1 MTIWTILGIEPTQ
14 NKKEIKKAYAKMA
27 KVYHPET
34 HPEQFEQLQE
44 AYQKALE
51 YAKGN
56 PVHQEEPVKVEPE
69 TKPETHLEFDVD
81 PIESNVPPIPRSKEL
96 FQETKETN
104 KTDNNQYVVENI
116 VSSLPKKIDA
126 TTLKDL
132 FENSLVQTY
141 KSDPI
146 FCGKLEKALIKK
158 TFIGT
163 YEEFQ
168 VMLKLLD
175 EHGFI
180 QAKKK
185 VEKFQ
190 NAYLVSSKQS
200 KVYRAIFIIVVIAV
214 SGALTLF
221 MQNIGGDSEPDDT
234 KQVEPLDIDTDK
246 TMNQLNEPFL
256 NGFTIKDGSLIDEND
271 HVVIENI
278 DDVIYTMSNYIVIHN
293 DQGYLSYDTKTKTSV
308 NLEYNDVVLV
318 QRKEETTTYYLGLN
332 QDGTWYL
339 SDLQGNVL
347 EQLAEDPSL
356 SNDIEVIEY

>member
-1 MTIWTILGIEPTQ
+1 MTIWTILGIKPTQ

-56 PVHQEEPVKVEPE
+56 PVHQERSVKIEPE
-69 TKPETHLEFDVD
+69 IKQEIHLEFDVD
-81 PIESNVPPIPRSKEL
+81 PIESNIPPIPRNKEL
-96 FQETKETN
+96 FQETKEAN
-104 KTDNNQYVVENI
+104 KTENNQYVVENI
-116 VSSLPKKIDA
+116 VSSLPKRIDV

-132 FENSLVQTY
+132 FENSFVQTY
-141 KSDPI
+141 RSDPL
-146 FCGKLEKALIKK
+146 FFENLEKALTKK

-168 VMLKLLD
+168 VMLKLLE

-180 QAKKK
+180 RAKKK

-200 KVYRAIFIIVVIAV
+200 KLYRAIFIIVVIAA

-221 MQNIGGDSEPDDT
+221 MQNIEDDNEPDDT
-234 KQVEPLDIDTDK
+234 KQVEMLDVDADK
-246 TMNQLNEPFL
+246 TMYQLNEPFL
-256 NGFTIKDGSLIDEND
+256 NGFTIEDGSLIDENGN
-271 HVVIENI
+271 VVFENI

-293 DQGYLSYDTKTKTSV
+293 DQGYVSYDTKTKTSV
-308 NLEYNDVVLV
+308 NLECDDVVLV
-318 QRKEETTTYYLGLN
+318 QREQDTTYYLGLD
-332 QDGTWYL
+332 QGETWYL

-347 EQLAEDPSL
+347 EQLVEDPSL
-356 SNDIEVIEY
+356 SNEFEVVKD

>member
-1 MTIWTILGIEPTQ
+1 MTIWTILGIKPTQ

-56 PVHQEEPVKVEPE
+56 PVHQERSVKIEPE
-69 TKPETHLEFDVD
+69 IKQEIHLEFDVD
-81 PIESNVPPIPRSKEL
+81 PIESNIPPIPRNKEL
-96 FQETKETN
+96 FQETKEAN
-104 KTDNNQYVVENI
+104 KTENNQYVVENI
-116 VSSLPKKIDA
+116 VSSLPKRIDV

-132 FENSLVQTY
+132 FENSFVQTY
-141 KSDPI
+141 RSDPL
-146 FCGKLEKALIKK
+146 FFENLEKALTKK

-168 VMLKLLD
+168 VMLKLLE

-200 KVYRAIFIIVVIAV
+200 KLYRAIFIIVVIAA

-221 MQNIGGDSEPDDT
+221 MQNIEDDNEPDDT
-234 KQVEPLDIDTDK
+234 KQVETLDVDADK
-246 TMNQLNEPFL
+246 TIYQLNEPFL
-256 NGFTIKDGSLIDEND
+256 NGFTIEDGSLIDENSN
-271 HVVIENI
+271 VVFENI

-293 DQGYLSYDTKTKTSV
+293 DQGYVSYDTKTKTSV
-308 NLEYNDVVLV
+308 NLECDDVVLV
-318 QRKEETTTYYLGLN
+318 QREQDTTYYLGLD
-332 QDGTWYL
+332 QGETWYL

-347 EQLAEDPSL
+347 EQLVEDPSL
-356 SNDIEVIEY
+356 SNEFEVVKD

>member
-1 MTIWTILGIEPTQ
+1 MTIWTILGIKPTQ

-56 PVHQEEPVKVEPE
+56 PVHQERSVKIEPE
-69 TKPETHLEFDVD
+69 IKQEIHLEFDVD
-81 PIESNVPPIPRSKEL
+81 PIESNIPPIPRNKEL
-96 FQETKETN
+96 FQETKEAN
-104 KTDNNQYVVENI
+104 KTENNQYVVENI
-116 VSSLPKKIDA
+116 VSSLPKRIDV

-132 FENSLVQTY
+132 FENSFVQTY
-141 KSDPI
+141 RSDPL
-146 FCGKLEKALIKK
+146 FFENLEKALTKK

-168 VMLKLLD
+168 VMLKLLE

-200 KVYRAIFIIVVIAV
+200 KLYRAIFIIVVIAA

-221 MQNIGGDSEPDDT
+221 MQNIEDDNEPDDT
-234 KQVEPLDIDTDK
+234 KQVEMLDVDADK
-246 TMNQLNEPFL
+246 TMYQLNEPFL
-256 NGFTIKDGSLIDEND
+256 NGFTIEDGSLIDENGN
-271 HVVIENI
+271 VVFENI

-293 DQGYLSYDTKTKTSV
+293 DQGYVSYDTKTKTSV
-308 NLEYNDVVLV
+308 NLECDDVVLV
-318 QRKEETTTYYLGLN
+318 QREQDTTYYLGLD
-332 QDGTWYL
+332 QGETWYL

-347 EQLAEDPSL
+347 EQLVEDPSL
-356 SNDIEVIEY
+356 SNEFEVVKD

>member
-1 MTIWTILGIEPTQ
+1 MTIWTILGIKPTQ

-56 PVHQEEPVKVEPE
+56 PVHQERSVKIEPE
-69 TKPETHLEFDVD
+69 IKQEIHLEFDVD
-81 PIESNVPPIPRSKEL
+81 PIESNIPPIPRNKEL
-96 FQETKETN
+96 FQETKEAN
-104 KTDNNQYVVENI
+104 KTENNQYVVENI
-116 VSSLPKKIDA
+116 VSSLPKRIDV

-132 FENSLVQTY
+132 FENSFVQTY
-141 KSDPI
+141 RSDPL
-146 FCGKLEKALIKK
+146 FFENLEKALTKK

-200 KVYRAIFIIVVIAV
+200 KLYRAIFIIVVIAA

-221 MQNIGGDSEPDDT
+221 MQNIEDDNEPDDT
-234 KQVEPLDIDTDK
+234 KQVEMLDVDADK
-246 TMNQLNEPFL
+246 TMYQLNEPFL
-256 NGFTIKDGSLIDEND
+256 NGFTIEDGSLIDENGN
-271 HVVIENI
+271 VVFENI

-293 DQGYLSYDTKTKTSV
+293 DQGYVSYDTKTKTSV
-308 NLEYNDVVLV
+308 NLECDDVVLV
-318 QRKEETTTYYLGLN
+318 QREQDTTYYLGLD
-332 QDGTWYL
+332 QGETWYL

-347 EQLAEDPSL
+347 EQLVEDPSL
-356 SNDIEVIEY
+356 SNEFEVVKD

>member
-1 MTIWTILGIEPTQ
+1 MTIWTILGIKPTQ

-56 PVHQEEPVKVEPE
+56 PVHQEGSVKIEPE
-69 TKPETHLEFDVD
+69 IKWEIHLEFDVD
-81 PIESNVPPIPRSKEL
+81 PIESNIPPIPRNKEL
-96 FQETKETN
+96 FQEIKEAN
-104 KTDNNQYVVENI
+104 KIENNQYVVENI
-116 VSSLPKKIDA
+116 VSSLPKRIDVA
-126 TTLKDL
+126 TLKDL
-132 FENSLVQTY
+132 FENSFVQTY
-141 KSDPI
+141 RSDPL
-146 FCGKLEKALIKK
+146 FFEHLEKALTKK

-168 VMLKLLD
+168 VMLKLL
-175 EHGFI
+175 EENGFI

-200 KVYRAIFIIVVIAV
+200 KLYRAIFIIVVIAA

-221 MQNIGGDSEPDDT
+221 MQNIEDDNEPDDT
-234 KQVEPLDIDTDK
+234 KQVETLDVDADK
-246 TMNQLNEPFL
+246 TIYQLNEPFL
-256 NGFTIKDGSLIDEND
+256 NGFTIEDGSLIDENSN
-271 HVVIENI
+271 VVFENI

-293 DQGYLSYDTKTKTSV
+293 DQGYVSYDTKTKTSV
-308 NLEYNDVVLV
+308 NLECDDVVLV
-318 QRKEETTTYYLGLN
+318 QREQDTTYYLGLD
-332 QDGTWYL
+332 QGKTWYL

-347 EQLAEDPSL
+347 EQLVEDPSL
-356 SNDIEVIEY
+356 SNELEVVEY